1 MQLFLLKNSGNHV
14 TFVPERVTKTDNHDR
29 IVWSLRKAFLCAFH
43 QKGREPMALVLPASA
58 TVLTPATSANLG
70 PGFDSLGLALQL
82 YNRFEVTESRADPHL
97 PAIEV
102 QGALGVGLSTGPDNL
117 FFRAFAL
124 LYERQQAELPA
135 VRIRMTINIPPGC
148 GLGSSATAVVGGL
161 VAANELLSLRDKALS
176 REELLTLAV
185 EIEAGNHPDNVAPAL
200 LGGLV
205 ATTNV
210 EGKIHAIKTPFPD
223 ALKAV
228 IFTPSF
234 PMDTVAGRKLLPASY
249 SKADVTFNTGR
260 VALLLTALQTG
271 RYELIGEAMQD
282 RLHQPY
288 RQALFPAMPQII
300 DAAIAAGAHGAC
312 LSGGGSSLIALASSR
327 FHEVLQAMQETA
339 HTMGVKG
346 TGKILRADQNG
357 ARVLKTSRGRIRK
370 EASARNQD
378 HYYWPPARP
387 SEELALNE

>member
-1 MQLFLLKNSGNHV
+1 MQLQLLLFMIKQSQ
-14 TFVPERVTKTDNHDR
+14 
-29 IVWSLRKAFLCAFH
+29 LRRNNLCVFH
-43 QKGREPMALVLPASA
+43 QKGRVLAMALVFPASV

-82 YNRFEVTESRADPHL
+82 YNRFQVEESGGDPHL
-97 PAIEV
+97 PSIEV
-102 QGALGVGLSTGPDNL
+102 QGTLGIGLSTGADNL
-117 FFRAFAL
+117 FFRSFAL
-124 LYERQQAELPA
+124 LFERQQVKLPA
-135 VRIRMTINIPPGC
+135 VHIRMIIHIPPGC

-161 VAANELLSLRDKALS
+161 IVANEFLRLQDRAVSK
-176 REELLTLAV
+176 EELLELAV
-185 EIEAGNHPDNVAPAL
+185 EAEAGNHPDNVAPAL

-210 EGKIHAIKTPFPD
+210 DGKIHAVKTPFPD
-223 ALKAV
+223 ALKAI

-288 RQALFPAMPQII
+288 RQVLFPAMPEII
-300 DAAIAAGAHGAC
+300 RAAIAAGAHGAS
-312 LSGGGSSLIALASSR
+312 LSGGGSSLIALASSNFSAILR
-327 FHEVLQAMQETA
+327 AMQETA
-339 HTMGVKG
+339 RSSGVEG
-346 TGKILRADQNG
+346 TGRILRADQSG
-357 ARVLKTSRGRIRK
+357 ARVIASAHNRKRK
-370 EASARNQD
+370 ESGYRYSS
-378 HYYWPPARP
+378 HM
-387 SEELALNE
+387 LH